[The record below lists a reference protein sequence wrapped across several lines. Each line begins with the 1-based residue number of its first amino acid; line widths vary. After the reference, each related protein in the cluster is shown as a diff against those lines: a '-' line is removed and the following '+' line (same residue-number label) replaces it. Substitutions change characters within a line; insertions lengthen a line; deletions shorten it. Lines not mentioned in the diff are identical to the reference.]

1 LIRRY
6 LLAVGLASAI
16 VALDL
21 LTKRYA
27 AIHFTGNPV
36 EVIPGFLTFT
46 YTENPGSAFSF
57 FQRGGSVIGVIVIGV
72 AVAVLWALRR
82 DHPRPEQ
89 VAFGMIIGGAIGN
102 LADRIF
108 RGPGLLDGRVID
120 WIDLW
125 WIPTFNVADMSVTFA
140 VAVLII
146 YAWIS
151 RDSASP

>member
-1 LIRRY
+1 MIRRY

-16 VALDL
+16 VILDL

-27 AIHFTGNPV
+27 ALHFTGNPV

-57 FQRGGSVIGVIVIGV
+57 FQGGGSVIGVIVIAV
-72 AVAVLWALRR
+72 TVAVLWALRN

-89 VAFGMIIGGAIGN
+89 VAFGMIIGGALGN
-102 LADRIF
+102 LADRVF
-108 RGPGLLDGRVID
+108 RGPGMLDGRVID

-151 RDSASP
+151 RDTASP